1 MKTRLIVLPAILLA
15 AACAGPQKK
24 DIRLTSEPSIERA
37 LDVLAS
43 VPEGRKLVNF
53 LYKRP
58 VRFEYS
64 NTPGLCYKFSLKTGK
79 IFLPAEFRGS
89 DTLLALELGRAA
101 YIYRLYAGSGLEEIT
116 AEEEEIAALFQARM
130 GLEINLLNSD
140 FAGKKFAGGIKAAFC
155 TYILDGS
162 HYAVQGARASALS
175 PDADCQR
182 PLETLQNQ
190 RVWLEKTR
198 QAINDET
205 FFQLLYDRDQQKVR
219 KGVMS
224 QSEAMKNDA
233 NIRSLPT
240 YETYRFQRTF
250 YDKQSNIFSRFEKA
264 YRKAL
269 QDDDAWRAANAGAVQ
284 RAREEFSAC
293 NLPE

>member
-1 MKTRLIVLPAILLA
+1 MKTRPALLSVILLA
-15 AACAGPQKK
+15 AACAGPQKV

-37 LDVLAS
+37 LDTLAS
-43 VPEGRKLVNF
+43 VPEGRKLVSF
-53 LYKRP
+53 LYQRP
-58 VRFEYS
+58 LRFEYS
-64 NTPGLCYKFSLKTGK
+64 NTSGLCYKFSLKTGR

-89 DTLLALELGRAA
+89 DTLLALTLGRSA
-101 YIYRLYAGSGLEEIT
+101 YIYRLYAESGLEEII
-116 AEEEEIAALFQARM
+116 AEEEETAALFQARM

-140 FAGKKFAGGIKAAFC
+140 FAGKKFAGGIKTDFC
-155 TYILDGS
+155 AYILDGS
-162 HYAVQGARASALS
+162 RYAAQGARALALS
-175 PDADCQR
+175 QDADCQR

-205 FFQLLYDRDQQKVR
+205 FFQLLYDRDQRKVR
-219 KGVMS
+219 KGLMS

-250 YDKQSNIFSRFEKA
+250 YDKQNDIFSRFEKV
-264 YRKAL
+264 YREAL
-269 QDDDAWRAANAGAVQ
+269 QDDDAWRAANAGAIQ

-293 NLPE
+293 NPPE